1 MKKLFLIMVV
11 PALVVIPLA
20 ASPQTSTTPGTRET
34 KESSQSQNLI
44 QARDIIGMHIKN
56 ELDKTVGT
64 VDNLLIDPKTGKVS
78 HVVARLGGVLGVGEK
93 KVVVPWNDL
102 KIAMTT
108 DGKKPTA
115 TIAAKLEAALP
126 APPHPSPRRWLPV
139 LGGK

>member
-1 MKKLFLIMVV
+1 MKKFFLIMVV

-20 ASPQTSTTPGTRET
+20 ASPQTSTTPGTPET
-34 KESSQSQNLI
+34 KESSQPQNLI

-64 VDNLLIDPKTGKVS
+64 IDNLLIDPKTGKVS

-102 KIAMTT
+102 KISMTT

-115 TIAAKLEAALP
+115 TIEAKLEAAQP
-126 APPHPSPRRWLPV
+126 APPPSP
-139 LGGK
+139 